1 MIHGL
6 RRERLTE
13 ASNMKIAVVG
23 CGAMGSVYAA
33 LLTDAGHEVWA
44 IDSWTEHVDAMRAK
58 GLRVE
63 GASGDRTV
71 KLHATTDAADAGPCD
86 LAILATK
93 AMHVETAARSMQP
106 LLGADTV
113 VLSIQNGLGGPDTA
127 AKVLGRERV
136 MVGVVGGFGAS
147 MKAPGHA
154 HHNGWELVRLGE
166 SSGPVSPR
174 LKAVAKVWESGGFK
188 VKCFDDIDQL
198 VWEKLICNVCY
209 SGTCSVTERTIIEV
223 IEDPDTWK
231 IASGCAT
238 EDYNVARARGI
249 KLDFTDPVTYVHAF
263 GMKIPKARPS
273 MLLDH
278 MAGRMS
284 EIEAINGAI
293 PPAAKA
299 VAVAAPYN
307 QVISGLVRA
316 KERRMG
322 VRS

>member
-1 MIHGL
+1 
-6 RRERLTE
+6 
-13 ASNMKIAVVG
+13 MKVAVVG

-33 LLTDAGHEVWA
+33 LLGAAGHEVWA
-44 IDSWTEHVDAMRAK
+44 IDAWREHVEAMKAN
-58 GLRVE
+58 GLRLE

-71 KLHATTDAADAGPCD
+71 RVNATTNAAEAGPCD
-86 LAILATK
+86 LVIIATK
-93 AMHVETAARSMQP
+93 AMHVAQAAEASKALMGP
-106 LLGADTV
+106 NTM

-127 AKVLGRERV
+127 AKVLGEDRL

-147 MKAPGHA
+147 MRGPGHA

-166 SSGPVSPR
+166 RKGPVTPR
-174 LKAVAKVWESGGFK
+174 LKQVAEVWESGGFK

-209 SGTCSVTERTIIEV
+209 SGTCSVTERTIAEV
-223 IEDPDTWK
+223 MNDPDTWLV
-231 IASGCAT
+231 ASNCAVEAYT
-238 EDYNVARARGI
+238 VARAHGI
-249 KLDFTDPVTYVHAF
+249 RLDITDPVAYVRDF
-263 GMKIPKARPS
+263 GSKIPNARPS

-293 PPAAKA
+293 PVAAAA
-299 VAVAAPYN
+299 VGVAAPFN
-307 QVISGLVRA
+307 TAISALVRA

-322 VRS
+322 VRP

>member
-1 MIHGL
+1 
-6 RRERLTE
+6 
-13 ASNMKIAVVG
+13 MKIAVVG

-33 LLTDAGHEVWA
+33 LLADAGHEVWA
-44 IDSWTEHVDAMRAK
+44 IDNWKEHVDAMKAN
-58 GLRVE
+58 GLRLE

-71 KLHATTDAADAGPCD
+71 RVNATTNAADAGPCD

-93 AMHVETAARSMQP
+93 AMHVEKAAKSMQP
-106 LLGADTV
+106 LLRPDTV
-113 VLSIQNGLGGPDTA
+113 VLSIQNGLGGPDA
-127 AKVLGRERV
+127 VANVLGRERV
-136 MVGVVGGFGAS
+136 LVGVVGGFGAS

-166 SSGPVSPR
+166 LAGPISPR
-174 LKAVAKVWESGGFK
+174 LEAIAEVWRSGGFR

-198 VWEKLICNVCY
+198 VWEKLICNVCF
-209 SGTCSVTERTIIEV
+209 SGTCAVTERTIIEV

-231 IASGCAT
+231 VASGCAI
-238 EDYNVARARGI
+238 EAYNVARARGI
-249 KLDFTDPVTYVHAF
+249 KLDFDDAVAYVHAF

-293 PPAAKA
+293 PVAAKIA
-299 VAVAAPYN
+299 GLQAPYN
-307 QVISGLVRA
+307 EVISALVRA

-322 VRS
+322 VRH

>member
-1 MIHGL
+1 
-6 RRERLTE
+6 
-13 ASNMKIAVVG
+13 MKIAVVG

-33 LLTDAGHEVWA
+33 LLADAGHEVWA
-44 IDSWTEHVDAMRAK
+44 IDNWKEHIDAIKAG
-58 GLRVE
+58 GLRLE

-71 KLHATTDAADAGPCD
+71 RLNATTDAADAGPCD

-93 AMHVETAARSMQP
+93 AMHVEKAARSMQS
-106 LLGADTV
+106 LLRKDTV

-127 AKVLGRERV
+127 AKILGRDRV
-136 MVGVVGGFGAS
+136 LVGVVGGFGAS

-166 SSGPVSPR
+166 LAGPVSPR
-174 LKAVAKVWESGGFK
+174 LEAVAEVWRSGGFR

-198 VWEKLICNVCY
+198 VWEKLICNVCF
-209 SGTCSVTERTIIEV
+209 SGTCAVTERTIIEV
-223 IEDPDTWK
+223 IEDPDTWQV
-231 IASGCAT
+231 ASGCAT
-238 EDYNVARARGI
+238 EAYNVARARGI
-249 KLDFTDPVTYVHAF
+249 KLDFTDPAAYVHAF
-263 GMKIPKARPS
+263 GMKIPQARPS

-293 PPAAKA
+293 PVAARA
-299 VAVAAPYN
+299 AGIPAPYN
-307 QVISGLVRA
+307 EVISALVRA

-322 VRS
+322 VRK

>member
-1 MIHGL
+1 
-6 RRERLTE
+6 
-13 ASNMKIAVVG
+13 MKIAVVG

-33 LLTDAGHEVWA
+33 LLAAAGHEVWA
-44 IDSWTEHVDAMRAK
+44 IDSWKEHVDAMRAK
-58 GLRVE
+58 GLRLE

-71 KLHATTDAADAGPCD
+71 RLNATTNPADAGPCD

-93 AMHVETAARSMQP
+93 AMHVETAAQSMAP
-106 LLGADTV
+106 LIGRDTV

-127 AKVLGRERV
+127 ARVLGRERV

-147 MKAPGHA
+147 MKGPGHA

-166 SSGPVSPR
+166 FSGPVSAR
-174 LKAVAKVWESGGFK
+174 LRKVEDVWKSGGFK

-209 SGTCSVTERTIIEV
+209 SGTCSVTERTIAEV
-223 IEDPDTWK
+223 MNDPDTWLV
-231 IASGCAT
+231 ASGCAT
-238 EDYNVARARGI
+238 EAYNVARARGI
-249 KLDFTDPVTYVHAF
+249 KLDFTDPAAYVRAF
-263 GMKIPKARPS
+263 GEKIPNARPS

-299 VAVAAPYN
+299 VGVAAPYN
-307 QVISGLVRA
+307 EVISALVRA

-322 VRS
+322 VRP

>member
-1 MIHGL
+1 
-6 RRERLTE
+6 
-13 ASNMKIAVVG
+13 MKVAVVG

-33 LLTDAGHEVWA
+33 LLAGAGHEIWA
-44 IDSWTEHVDAMRAK
+44 IDSWKEHVDAMKAN
-58 GLRVE
+58 GLRLE

-71 KLHATTDAADAGPCD
+71 RVNATTNAADAGPCD
-86 LAILATK
+86 LVILSTK
-93 AMHVETAARSMQP
+93 AMHVEQAAQSMQP
-106 LLGADTV
+106 LLRPDTV

-127 AKVLGRERV
+127 ARVLGRERV
-136 MVGVVGGFGAS
+136 LVGVVGGFGAS

-166 SSGPVSPR
+166 FSGPVSAR
-174 LKAVAKVWESGGFK
+174 LEAVAEVWRSGGFR

-198 VWEKLICNVCY
+198 VWEKLICNVCF
-209 SGTCSVTERTIIEV
+209 SGTCAVTERTIVEV
-223 IEDPDTWK
+223 IDDPDAWQV
-231 IASGCAT
+231 ASGCAT
-238 EDYNVARARGI
+238 EAYKVARARGI

-263 GMKIPKARPS
+263 GMKIPNARPS

-293 PPAAKA
+293 PVAAKA
-299 VAVAAPYN
+299 VGIAAPFN
-307 QVISGLVRA
+307 EVISALVRA

-322 VRS
+322 VRK